1 MKKIYDKPTMI
12 LVKMETEHFI
22 AASPVYDQNQVRT
35 DGSGS
40 TGTNVGGT
48 SSKGGSEDNG
58 NGSVADMAKPYN
70 PWTAWDEQER
80 EITSKTKPASM
91 AIESTCVDDRKY
103 LRCHMKPAFFAIEST
118 CNLYQPIWQK
128 RRIAY
133 MIIVICYSLIVFRS

>member
-1 MKKIYDKPTMI
+1 MKKIYNKPTMI

-22 AASPVYDQNQVRT
+22 AASPGVYDQNQIVN
-35 DGSGS
+35 GG

-48 SSKGGSEDNG
+48 SSEGGSEDNG

-80 EITSKTKPASM
+80 EITPKTKPASM
-91 AIESTCVDDRKY
+91 AIESTCVDDRKC

-118 CNLYQPIWQK
+118 CNLYQPIW
-128 RRIAY
+128 
-133 MIIVICYSLIVFRS
+133 